1 MKRFLCGT
9 LSVILLLTSLFSMA
23 AAEEAHSETRLSV
36 CYFEDGSYCVT
47 AISDVQILSSD
58 MDGRTTITGT
68 KTKSYYDTNDELAFS
83 AAVKGTFTYN
93 GTTASAVSSQHGY
106 RIYDTAWSFS
116 SGYSY
121 CSGATA
127 TAVCTFSLNSNTS
140 RTLSVS
146 LTCSPTGVL
155 S

>member
-1 MKRFLCGT
+1 MKRFFCGA
-9 LSVILLLTSLFSMA
+9 LSVILLLSSLFSMA
-23 AAEEAHSETRLSV
+23 AAEEAHSETRLSL

-47 AISDVQILSSD
+47 TISDVQILFFD
-58 MDGRTTITGT
+58 LDGRTTITGT
-68 KTKSYYDTNDELAFS
+68 KTKSYYDANDELSFS

-93 GTTASAVSSQHGY
+93 GTTASAVSSAYGY
-106 RIYDTAWSFS
+106 RIYKSIWSFS

-127 TAVCTFSLNSNTS
+127 TAVCTFYSSNYNY
-140 RTLSVS
+140 RTLTVS